1 MDKIAKV
8 MFHKDDF
15 GICRVA
21 VIHAEEYW
29 KAAINDEEMRPVGW
43 SEEECA
49 NIIKNLQ
56 MVKEKIDLVLG
67 MDYND
72 IRQETWDN
80 LVEDVSK

>member
-1 MDKIAKV
+1 MDKVAKV

-15 GICRVA
+15 GICRA
-21 VIHAEEYW
+21 AIIQAEEYW
-29 KAAINDEEMRPVGW
+29 KAAINDEEMRPAGCT
-43 SEEECA
+43 EEDCT
-49 NIIKNLQ
+49 NIVKNLQ

-72 IRQETWDN
+72 IRQETWDS